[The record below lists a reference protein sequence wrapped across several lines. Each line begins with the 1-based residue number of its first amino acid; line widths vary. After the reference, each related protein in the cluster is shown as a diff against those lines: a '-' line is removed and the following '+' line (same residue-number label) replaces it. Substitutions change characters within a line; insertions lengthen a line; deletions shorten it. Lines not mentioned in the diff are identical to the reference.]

1 MKFALISGI
10 SGQDGS
16 FLSEF
21 LLEKSYEVH
30 GIIRRCSY
38 FNLSRLDGFRERL
51 HLSYGDMTD
60 ITSLINTINKI
71 KLKMGEDD
79 ILEVYHLAAQSHVG
93 VSFELPIYTTQC
105 DALGT
110 INFLE
115 AIRQTE
121 MTQRVKFYNAAT
133 SELYGEV
140 LEIPQNEK
148 TPFNPRSP
156 YAIAKQY
163 AYYITKNYRE
173 GYNMFAC
180 SGILFNHE
188 SPRRGENFVT
198 RKTTLELGKIHRG
211 ESNCLYLGN
220 LNSKRD
226 WGSAKDYVVAM
237 WKMLQQEIPKDYVI
251 GSGET
256 HSIREFVEI
265 AFKVLDIDIIWEGE
279 GLEEVGKDK
288 NTGRIYIRINPKY
301 FRPTDVVLLH
311 SDPSMARKELNWK
324 CETSFN
330 ELIKKMVIN
339 DL

>member
-10 SGQDGS
+10 TGQDGS
-16 FLSEF
+16 WLSEF
-21 LLEKSYEVH
+21 LLEKEYNVY
-30 GIIRRCSY
+30 GIIRRSST
-38 FNLSRLDGFRERL
+38 FNTKRIDHIRDRLTLF
-51 HLSYGDMTD
+51 YGDMTD
-60 ITSLINTINKI
+60 ITSLINSINKI
-71 KLKMGEDD
+71 KKDMTEDD
-79 ILEVYHLAAQSHVG
+79 ILEVYHLAAQSHVA

-115 AIRQTE
+115 AIKQTE
-121 MTQRVKFYNAAT
+121 MIKRVRFYNAAT

-140 LEIPQNEK
+140 LETPQNEN

-163 AYYITKNYRE
+163 AFYITKNFRE

-188 SPRRGENFVT
+188 GPRRGENFVT
-198 RKTTLELGKIHRG
+198 RKITIEVGRISRG
-211 ESNCLYLGN
+211 ESECLYLGN

-226 WGSAKDYVVAM
+226 WGSAKEYVVAM
-237 WKMLQQEIPKDYVI
+237 WKMLQQEKPKDYVI

-256 HSIREFVEI
+256 HSVREFVEI
-265 AFKVLDIDIIWEGE
+265 AFKTINIDIEWEGT
-279 GLEEVGKDK
+279 GLDEIGKDK
-288 NTGRIYIRINPKY
+288 NTGKILVKVNPRY

-311 SDPSMARKELNWK
+311 SDPSIARKELDWNQK
-324 CETSFN
+324 TSFKDLVI
-330 ELIKKMVIN
+330 EMVKN